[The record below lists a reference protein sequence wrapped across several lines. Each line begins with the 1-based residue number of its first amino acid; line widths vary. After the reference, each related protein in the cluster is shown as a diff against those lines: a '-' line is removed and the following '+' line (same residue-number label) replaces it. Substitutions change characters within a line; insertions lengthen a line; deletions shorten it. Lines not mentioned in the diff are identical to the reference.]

1 MNLKYVDMACSECD
15 KSFVLV
21 WYEKRGKGRKGLNA
35 TEASSWIKSNFL
47 AIRNRTSEALKFC
60 YYINIISMILH
71 NVIHTTI

>member
-35 TEASSWIKSNFL
+35 TEASSWIKG
-47 AIRNRTSEALKFC
+47 
-60 YYINIISMILH
+60 
-71 NVIHTTI
+71 